1 MPDGMISWWP
11 TRAAVVRL
19 SSSAP
24 TRAVSVYVTGVCG
37 LQVASFVAG
46 LSTTLPLVRIDWLA
60 VATTT
65 PSSSRSAKLTT
76 CEALPPSKSSISAE
90 TRSVVP
96 SELGLGKTPPST
108 KCSFGVATSV
118 IGRFMPPPSYLQVD
132 ERCFRRLHFSGE
144 ELLSG
149 SVRELRSCGS
159 VDYC

>member
-1 MPDGMISWWP
+1 M
-11 TRAAVVRL
+11 
-19 SSSAP
+19 
-24 TRAVSVYVTGVCG
+24 TGVCG
-37 LQVASFVAG
+37 LQVESFVAG

-60 VATTT
+60 VATTA

-96 SELGLGKTPPST
+96 SEFGLGKTPPST

-132 ERCFRRLHFSGE
+132 ERCFRRLHSQAK
-144 ELLSG
+144 
-149 SVRELRSCGS
+149 SC
-159 VDYC
+159 